1 VYRSSTVGIA
11 WTTSKVDSCPR
22 AWASVIIA
30 ASGSNRR
37 REVAEEELPKKKKIH
52 AFMRFSADFLT
63 MSRFAIAAFIIVTG
77 IFMGRSGFK
86 VALIATLIGWIS
98 DTLDGFFARNSGGRV
113 SRVARYDFPADMT
126 LAYSFFLFMVI
137 TKIFPVI
144 PALVLVAAGALIVL
158 VHPTHLMI
166 EVVSAPICA
175 LPIVLS
181 FQGGWEI
188 GLCYM
193 IFLLALIVVRR
204 ERFSED
210 IKKAHHQALRFFS
223 GAD

>member
-1 VYRSSTVGIA
+1 MAEAERSS
-11 WTTSKVDSCPR
+11 
-22 AWASVIIA
+22 
-30 ASGSNRR
+30 
-37 REVAEEELPKKKKIH
+37 KKKIH
-52 AFMRFSADFLT
+52 AFMRFFADFLT
-63 MSRFAIAAFIIVTG
+63 LSRFAIAAFIVVTG
-77 IFMGRSGFK
+77 IFMGRDGLK
-86 VALIATLIGWIS
+86 VALVATLIGWIS
-98 DTLDGFFARNSGGRV
+98 DTVDGFFARNSGGRV
-113 SRVARYDFPADMT
+113 SRIARYDFPADMT

-181 FQGGWEI
+181 FRGGWGI

-193 IFLLALIVVRR
+193 IFLLTLIMVRW
-204 ERFSED
+204 ERFSGD

-223 GAD
+223 RAD